1 MAPPK
6 NFGYTFSLEGWMGE
20 RIKKGGMTEKK
31 NKIHLLSVPQFY
43 QLCNTTVMISLI
55 KRFYVPPG
63 ITEGYK
69 YWSSLLKVIS
79 FTGAGGAGTSIVF
92 ASVFQSS

>member
-1 MAPPK
+1 
-6 NFGYTFSLEGWMGE
+6 MGE

-69 YWSSLLKVIS
+69 Y
-79 FTGAGGAGTSIVF
+79 
-92 ASVFQSS
+92 